1 MSLMT
6 MPINSLAIESHLISD
21 ASGLCMYTYIWKVK
35 WNSKPNSNNPKK
47 DNEDKIKNRFDK

>member
-1 MSLMT
+1 MT
-6 MPINSLAIESHLISD
+6 MPINTLAIESHLISD